1 MNDRTWPCEGDC
13 GTPLPADAPS
23 HMVLGKNV
31 GALCPA
37 CLSKAR
43 EARHAELVA
52 ATGIPGHFRVKLPT
66 LARRPWPDTDRP
78 WLLIQGAVGAG
89 KTHLAIEYGLAIAD
103 PRQLRFVSWP
113 QFMEDRK
120 RSIGNADVVDPLREV
135 QRWAGL
141 LVLDDIGA
149 ETPGTWAQESA
160 NLILSYRYNDAL
172 RTVITTNLTNE
183 QLEKLYGE
191 RITSRIAG
199 SAKAL
204 TPAVKRD
211 RRRRERAAA

>member
-1 MNDRTWPCEGDC
+1 MDDRTWPCEGEC
-13 GTPLPADAPS
+13 GARLPADAPA
-23 HMVLGKNV
+23 HMVLGRNV

-37 CLSKAR
+37 CLAKAR
-43 EARHAELVA
+43 AARHAELVS
-52 ATGIPGHFRVKLPT
+52 ATGIPGHFRLKLAT
-66 LARRPWPDTDRP
+66 LTTRAWPETERP

-89 KTHLAIEYGLAIAD
+89 KTHLAIEYGLSLSD

-120 RSIGNADVVDPLREV
+120 RSIGNADVVDPLREA

-141 LVLDDIGA
+141 LILDDLGA

-160 NLILSYRYNDAL
+160 NLILSHRYNEAL
-172 RTVITTNLTNE
+172 RTILTTNLTNE

-191 RITSRIAG
+191 RVTSRIAG
-199 SAKAL
+199 SAKAI

-211 RRRRERAAA
+211 RRRRAA